1 MGSDSVEKSE
11 AAAASRSSSNPIMMP
26 INMVNEFIFN
36 SKHFLERCEKPDENG
51 CFFLLGLFD
60 FACFGI
66 FVRFDRDQATGHGH
80 ADGLLCHGHH
90 WLRHQARAPADQQG
104 AA

>member
-36 SKHFLERCEKPDENG
+36 SKHFLERCEKPDENEIKRLATATLMG
-51 CFFLLGLFD
+51 FFVMGIIGFVIKLVHLPINKVLLS
-60 FACFGI
+60 
-66 FVRFDRDQATGHGH
+66 
-80 ADGLLCHGHH
+80 
-90 WLRHQARAPADQQG
+90 
-104 AA
+104 